1 MPDPVSW
8 MLIEQGW
15 AVVDS
20 DGHDLGRVDEV
31 LGDESADIF
40 NGLQVLTGTLGKP
53 AYVPAERVGE
63 IVEGRVQ
70 LRLTK
75 EELGLRRRDGQAER
89 RLRRLRDLAPSAAPA
104 PSSCARR
111 TPSRQT
117 DERARLEVFAL
128 TVRSFASSDTFDL
141 RARRLPR
148 VDADRPVVGRRHDER
163 PRAHLRRQRSP

>member
-40 NGLQVLTGTLGKP
+40 NGLQILTGTLGKQ

-63 IVEGRVQ
+63 IVEGRVEV
-70 LRLTK
+70 RLTK
-75 EELGLRRRDGQAER
+75 KELN
-89 RLRRLRDLAPSAAPA
+89 
-104 PSSCARR
+104 
-111 TPSRQT
+111 
-117 DERARLEVFAL
+117 
-128 TVRSFASSDTFDL
+128 
-141 RARRLPR
+141 
-148 VDADRPVVGRRHDER
+148 
-163 PRAHLRRQRSP
+163 